1 MVESVS
7 LVRGRQS
14 CVQGGGSGAGAESPA
29 LTHGALLFAEVI
41 SALLGDHSSIKNTV
55 EWWHCAKPFGEEA
68 CVFTPLV
75 WFVLKYISTKK
86 KI

>member
-7 LVRGRQS
+7 LVRGWQS

-41 SALLGDHSSIKNTV
+41 SALLGDHSSITNTV
-55 EWWHCAKPFGEEA
+55 EW
-68 CVFTPLV
+68 
-75 WFVLKYISTKK
+75 
-86 KI
+86 